1 MPLKRLNNKVR
12 ITSLV
17 MAIMA
22 MLIFGYALING
33 SMAGRDAALK
43 AGEVDTMNIANSLS
57 TQVNLSFRAAD
68 LLMQELAELR
78 SEEHFS
84 QAALQLLMEK
94 LLTRQG
100 ALFPQMDS
108 IQILD
113 EHGRLLHAWPAA
125 SGGKRVEL
133 QLPAQMD
140 APPAGA
146 GMQQMHIGVPVR
158 SVATGQW
165 IIPLTRTLAR
175 QGKPDGIIR
184 IGVSVD
190 YFARQF
196 NDFDIGRGGA
206 LILATDDGIM
216 LLRRPFDPQ
225 FLGKSMSDAAL
236 FKDNVQKRPSG
247 WAMIRSSQDG
257 VVRLNYFTRVPD
269 YPLFVTAAL
278 SREDILADWRKAQRA
293 QLLVIFSAVLIIGLL
308 TIYLLHVIKMRDRA
322 EDKIEKKNLHLR
334 LLTEKLRSQ
343 ALIDGMTGLANRR
356 YLDEQL
362 QKAIQNASRSQSPIA
377 LVMFDVDWFK
387 KFNDLYGHVQGDYCL
402 QGVARA
408 LMSAQRRQGDLAAR
422 YGGEEFALLLPDTG
436 LAAAHRIAQQV
447 LDAVRALQIPHE
459 GSHSGVVT
467 ISAGVISCIPSA
479 GTTIVDLFTHAD
491 NALYLAKNN
500 GRDRVQDWRPL
511 NKVQAA

>member
-1 MPLKRLNNKVR
+1 MPLRRLNNKVR
-12 ITSLV
+12 IISLL
-17 MAIMA
+17 MTITA

-33 SMAGRDAALK
+33 SLAGREAALK

-68 LLMQELAELR
+68 LLMHELAELT
-78 SEEHFS
+78 SEERFS
-84 QAALQLLMEK
+84 ETALQLLMEK
-94 LLTRQG
+94 LMTRQS
-100 ALFPQMDS
+100 ALFPEMDS

-113 EHGRLLHAWPAA
+113 ERGRLLQAWPAA
-125 SGGKRVEL
+125 SGGKRVEV
-133 QLPAQMD
+133 QLPPQMD
-140 APPAGA
+140 AASASA
-146 GMQQMHIGVPVR
+146 GMQQMHIGMPVR
-158 SVATGQW
+158 SPATGQW
-165 IIPLTRTLAR
+165 IIPLTRTLVR
-175 QGKPDGIIR
+175 QGKPSGLIR

-206 LILATDDGIM
+206 LVLATDAGIM

-225 FLGKSMSDAAL
+225 FLGKSMNDAAL
-236 FKDNVQKRPSG
+236 FKDNVQQRPAG

-278 SREDILADWRKAQRA
+278 ARDDILADWRKAQRA

-308 TIYLLHVIKMRDRA
+308 TVYLLQVIKMRDRA
-322 EDKIEKKNLHLR
+322 EEKIEKKNLHLR
-334 LLTEKLRSQ
+334 LLTEKLKSQ

-362 QKAIQNASRSQSPIA
+362 QKAIQNASRSQSPVA

-402 QGVARA
+402 QGVAHA
-408 LMSAQRRQGDLAAR
+408 LMAAQRRQGDLAAR
-422 YGGEEFALLLPDTG
+422 YGGEEFALVLPDTG

-447 LDAVRALQIPHE
+447 LDAVRAMQIPHE
-459 GSHSGVVT
+459 GSHCGVVT
-467 ISAGVISCIPSA
+467 ISAGVISCIPPADAS
-479 GTTIVDLFTHAD
+479 VNDLFAHAD
-491 NALYLAKNN
+491 SALYMAKNN

-511 NKVQAA
+511 SQVKTA